1 MKQKEK
7 REEEKLALKEKIEI
21 NKAEA
26 EVKKAE
32 HAAIMKEREETKK
45 KLIEDKILVKEASVE
60 RIKLLKTKEIE
71 ERKSFYLQKRMEKT
85 LTILENEE

>member
-1 MKQKEK
+1 MKQKER